1 MESQT
6 ISLVNLKI
14 KPINVRLYVPP
25 IVWKGD
31 SIGHIGINDV
41 FFMVVEGECFLSIDS
56 QNYIIKP
63 GQLAYLPKGKKRMYT
78 SVSKSF
84 RMYEMAFSAQIN
96 GLELME
102 VLNLTECDFVVDVP
116 DCDYIKGLFESSNR
130 DELFKDPLYDV
141 AWCGNIINIIYAYAK
156 ERRKWEGSQSLFFK
170 PVLEYMSQ
178 NMDKEIKL
186 DELAGRVYMHPTYF
200 VKKFKENFG
209 LPPLNYLN
217 RMRIY
222 TAMGMLTSDNYS
234 VEKIAKIVGITDAS
248 YFSRV
253 FKKYC
258 GVTPT
263 EYKNAFKRR
272 TVL

>member
-1 MESQT
+1 MKNQT
-6 ISLVNLKI
+6 VRLENLEI
-14 KPINVRLYVPP
+14 KPFNVKLYVPP

-31 SIGHIGINDV
+31 SIGHIGENDV

-63 GQLAYLPKGKKRMYT
+63 GQLAYLPKGKRRMYT
-78 SVSKSF
+78 SVSENF
-84 RMYEMAFSAQIN
+84 RMYEMSFSAKIN
-96 GLELME
+96 GIELME
-102 VLNLTECDFVVDVP
+102 VLNLTEHDFVVDMP
-116 DCDYIKGLFESSNR
+116 NSDYIKELFESSNR

-156 ERRKWEGSQSLFFK
+156 ERRKLRGSSSLLFK
-170 PVLEYMSQ
+170 PVLDYMYQ

-186 DELAGRVYMHPTYF
+186 DELANVVYMHPTYF
-200 VKKFKENFG
+200 VKRFKDNFG

-222 TAMGMLTSDNYS
+222 TAMGMLTTDIYS
-234 VEKIAKIVGITDAS
+234 IEGIAKIVGIADAS

-253 FKKYC
+253 FKKYV
-258 GVTPT
+258 GVSPT
-263 EYKNAFKRR
+263 EYKNAFKKGM
-272 TVL
+272 